1 MFWFNRMTEHW
12 VAPQR
17 LDLVEHVRR
26 GRLQVVQTG
35 TFGPQFY
42 GLADDPEVDRS
53 WAGMPLIGVSANL
66 AYMAEL
72 IPQLQEAGAR
82 VIGQMSMSWHY
93 GDHEEEKGLF
103 EVWDRI
109 WKDELPGEPPC
120 NDPGQAQQLVA
131 GGQLRQWPIEGR
143 PYRTYSGCMCNPH
156 WLAMLKAMLARAI
169 DVGVDGINLH
179 HNFES
184 LCACD
189 HCRLYARGWMT
200 QCFDDRQLMGLF
212 GTADLAELETISPRE
227 DCPAELKQR
236 YALELQRAAHH
247 RRKEAFD
254 EIFIDHGRQLKPDL
268 LLGQW
273 YHKYD
278 FGPSDERS
286 LLPSDLWARD
296 EDFIWYSQ
304 GAQKGGSS
312 IRHGHLAD
320 MGLPARFAYAAGGG
334 RPFILNK
341 YDSRRLRLSIAEAAA
356 NHGAAL
362 AFHWGQDGNS
372 EFALED
378 YYGPVFRY
386 QRFLADQQELIHPA
400 RPWSQ
405 VGLVYPRRGEL
416 VGDGGCTDALRR
428 IGRLL
433 EDSHCLFD
441 IALDEQLEERAADY
455 EMLILPDVAR
465 LSDGE
470 IAALEALAD
479 RGGKLLCTGETGSL
493 DEDGNP
499 RPRPSLRQGSG
510 ASWFGDVPPVRDT
523 FEFSPGAQIPRFP
536 ALAEDTFGQY
546 FLRQVGELLGRNW
559 LETDAPWHVR
569 VRAWRPAGES
579 ALVLHWVNY
588 HQDEDAEVEV
598 PWPEGPLQVR
608 CALPATRAVERVEW
622 LYPEM
627 GSAQTLEHTESEGL
641 VSFAIPQ
648 LIVYG
653 MSVIHFAPA

>member
-1 MFWFNRMTEHW
+1 MFWFNRMAEHW
-12 VAPQR
+12 VVPQR

-42 GLADDPEVDRS
+42 GLADDPEVDRQ
-53 WAGMPLIGVSANL
+53 WVGMPLVGVSANL
-66 AYMAEL
+66 DYIAEL
-72 IPQLQEAGAR
+72 IPRLQEAGAR
-82 VIGQMSMSWHY
+82 VVGQMSMSWHY
-93 GDHEEEKGLF
+93 GDHEEGKGLF
-103 EVWDRI
+103 GVWDRI
-109 WKDELPGEPPC
+109 WKEELPGEPPC
-120 NDPGQAQQLVA
+120 DDPVLAQQLVA

-156 WLAMLKAMLARAI
+156 WLATLKAMLGRAI

-179 HNFES
+179 HNFEV
-184 LCACD
+184 LCPCSF
-189 HCRLYARGWMT
+189 CSQY
-200 QCFDDRQLMGLF
+200 LMAWLGERFGEGDLTALF
-212 GTADLAELETISPRE
+212 GTADLGDLGGVTPRE
-227 DCPAELKQR
+227 EAPPELKQR
-236 YALELQRAAHH
+236 YALELQRVAQH

-254 EIFIDHGRQLKPDL
+254 EILIEHGRQLKPDL
-268 LLGQW
+268 LLAQW

-286 LLPSDLWARD
+286 LLPAHLWARE

-304 GAQKGGSS
+304 GAHQANSS

-320 MGLPARFAYAAGGG
+320 MGLPARFAYAAGAG

-341 YDSRRLRLSIAEAAA
+341 YDTRRWRLSIAEAAA

-362 AFHWGQDGNS
+362 AFHWGQDGDAD
-372 EFALED
+372 FDLED
-378 YYGPVFRY
+378 YCGPVFRY
-386 QRFLADQQELIHPA
+386 QRFLEEQHGLIHPA

-405 VGLVYPRRGEL
+405 IGLVYPRRGEL
-416 VGDGGCTDALRR
+416 AADGGCTDALRR
-428 IGRLL
+428 VGRLL
-433 EDSHCLFD
+433 EDGHYLFD
-441 IALDEQLEERAADY
+441 IALDEQLEERASEY

-470 IAALEALAD
+470 LAALQAMAD
-479 RGGKLLCTGETGSL
+479 RGGHLLCTGDTGAL
-493 DEDGNP
+493 DLDGDP
-499 RPRPSLRQGSG
+499 RKPSLRERAN
-510 ASWFGDVPPVRDT
+510 ASWIGEVPPVGDT
-523 FEFSPGAQIPRFP
+523 FELRPGAIIPKIP
-536 ALAEDTFGQY
+536 ALEEDAFGQH
-546 FLRQVGELLGRNW
+546 FLRQVGELLSCSW

-569 VRAWRPAGES
+569 VRAWLPAGES

-598 PWPEGPLQVR
+598 PWPEGPIQVR
-608 CALPATRAVERVEW
+608 CALPSNSTVERVEW

-627 GSAQTLEHTESEGL
+627 GSARTLEHSERDGL
-641 VSFAIPQ
+641 VAFAIPQ

-653 MSVIHFAPA
+653 MSVIYFE